1 MEYLMTYGWALLVI
15 VVAGAA
21 LFALGVLNPS
31 TYAQK
36 RCQGFQYFTYQDHQ
50 LSTSTFQI
58 NLINGPQTISGVD
71 SIMVGTS
78 TDATVTLTPATV
90 PGGTQ
95 FTASADISGLAAQ
108 NQTYSYD
115 VTITYDVSGGIQNRV
130 DRGTCTGLVA

>member
-50 LSTSTFQI
+50 LTTDQFQI
-58 NLINGPQTISGVD
+58 NLINGPQTIS
-71 SIMVGTS
+71 SINSVTVGTS
-78 TDATVTLTPATV
+78 TDANVTSSSPTVA
-90 PGGTQ
+90 GGTQ
-95 FTASADISGLAAQ
+95 FTATANVSGLVAQ
-108 NQTYSYD
+108 NQTYSY
-115 VTITYDVSGGIQNRV
+115 VVRIVYDVSGGIQDRV
-130 DRGTCTGLVA
+130 DQGTCTGIVA